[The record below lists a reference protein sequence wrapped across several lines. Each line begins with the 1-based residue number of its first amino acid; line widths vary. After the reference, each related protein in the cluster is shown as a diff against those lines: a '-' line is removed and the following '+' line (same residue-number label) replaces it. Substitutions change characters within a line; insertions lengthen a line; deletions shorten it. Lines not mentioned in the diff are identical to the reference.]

1 LSGAFVMWLAG
12 ELDACQSFLL

>member
-1 LSGAFVMWLAG
+1 MWLAG